1 MITTQNTESIDTSFI
16 SYSVRFTIVSDVRI
30 FSNSWIVASLH
41 LKIYILETTYTPIM
55 KYKDLNVFSTSLTYL
70 VKSICCLTF
79 YLIKYSKSTSQFLI
93 YNVPYLLKK
102 TWTYLDSSRTRIPS
116 SCCVAWPNL
125 PFPALNLCSWMILA
139 MLTSPL
145 NCGAPQTEQI
155 KANNA

>member
-16 SYSVRFTIVSDVRI
+16 SYSVSFTIVSDVRI

-41 LKIYILETTYTPIM
+41 LKIYILETTYTPIT

-70 VKSICCLTF
+70 VKSTCCLTF

-102 TWTYLDSSRTRIPS
+102 
-116 SCCVAWPNL
+116 N
-125 PFPALNLCSWMILA
+125 LNLLGFFTDKNSVLLLCGMTESSISSIKSL
-139 MLTSPL
+139 LL
-145 NCGAPQTEQI
+145 NDFSHAYITI
-155 KANNA
+155 KLWSSTDWAN

>member
-16 SYSVRFTIVSDVRI
+16 SYSVSFTIVSDVRI

-93 YNVPYLLKK
+93 YCSLFTKK
-102 TWTYLDSSRTRIPS
+102 
-116 SCCVAWPNL
+116 N
-125 PFPALNLCSWMILA
+125 LNLLGFFTDKNSVLLLCGMTESSISSIKSL
-139 MLTSPL
+139 LL
-145 NCGAPQTEQI
+145 NDFSHAYITI
-155 KANNA
+155 KLWSSTDWAN